1 MVVHCSVTE
10 TFAPGVNNYIQ
21 WGAKDTAGNEWVP
34 SPEINFYVDNL
45 PVTFSEPTPTED
57 EWVRNHTVTCSIY
70 LNDSGGSYDG
80 LSDLYLGYIRPGL
93 PGDITFKAFL
103 HWFLD
108 DGFGK
113 TYGYEADAVAV
124 KKLNEWSSLLLKL
137 AYFRSDDEA
146 YGDIRQASLQFD
158 FKY

>member
-1 MVVHCSVTE
+1 MSFFAWYAHAKYSHKTKAGTFLGGFEYLQDHFKTPLATVHAFNG
-10 TFAPGVNNYIQ
+10 FADAFI
-21 WGAKDTAGNEWVP
+21 GNR
-34 SPEINFYVDNL
+34 IG
-45 PVTFSEPTPTED
+45 
-57 EWVRNHTVTCSIY
+57 

-93 PGDITFKAFL
+93 PGDLTVKAFL